1 MAKCRGVFSQE
12 LFETIWFFNYSG
24 WHAAHFSQ
32 EVFDF
37 IRFFQH
43 GENADQFFQDVSISS
58 DFSHFGFWAGRSAAH
73 FFLSPIFQILASQQE
88 KILPILPKI
97 YFFQSVSDHSSSFG
111 FPLRNVADPWGW
123 VVKPHMATTKARI
136 LWGGW
141 WNPKRRLGHLVTT
154 IRVNGL
160 HVFAWTEWMSETF
173 AHDGQV
179 QRCFSPKNFLRQLDS
194 STIGFITGWHAAHFS
209 QEIFDFIRFFQHGE
223 NADQFFQDVSTSSD
237 FSHFGFWAG
246 RSAAHFFLSPI
257 FQISNFGFT
266 TGKNTAHS
274 PQDLFFYNPFQ
285 IILRI
290 LDFH

>member
-1 MAKCRGVFSQE
+1 MLTSFSKMFLLHQIFRILASE
-12 LFETIWFFNYSG
+12 
-24 WHAAHFSQ
+24 Q
-32 EVFDF
+32 DEVLP
-37 IRFFQH
+37 I
-43 GENADQFFQDVSISS
+43 
-58 DFSHFGFWAGRSAAH
+58 

-97 YFFQSVSDHSSSFG
+97 YFLQSVSDHSSNFG
-111 FPLRNVADPWGW
+111 FPLRNVADPLGW

-160 HVFAWTEWMSETF
+160 HVFAWTEWMSEAF

-179 QRCFSPKNFLRQLDS
+179 QRCFFPKNFLRQFDS

-209 QEIFDFIRFFQHGE
+209 QEVFDFIRFFQHGE
-223 NADQFFQDVSTSSD
+223 NADQFFQDVFTSSD

-246 RSAAHFFLSPI
+246 RSAAHFFFLRFFIFWLHNRKKYCPFSPRFI
-257 FQISNFGFT
+257 FPIRFRSFFEFWISTKECCRSLGVGGETPYGN
-266 TGKNTAHS
+266 
-274 PQDLFFYNPFQ
+274 Y
-285 IILRI
+285 
-290 LDFH
+290 